1 MKPPF
6 RMIGSLCVPAQF
18 DSVLI
23 CPPHQAKILAQ
34 IEADKIAR
42 RAQASGGG
50 GGARESSVVDPE
62 WFFPG
67 SGYEF

>member
-42 RAQASGGG
+42 RAQASGG
-50 GGARESSVVDPE
+50 RESSVVDPE
-62 WFFPG
+62 WFLPG